1 MNKIRWRRGGR
12 HYLLTHLM
20 LGLLFL
26 LGLSDYSL
34 KVSLEVCSGED
45 LFLVEERNESVDD
58 VRRPENKNLDLGS
71 VVPHRLHLQFVE
83 LVNFA

>member
-1 MNKIRWRRGGR
+1 
-12 HYLLTHLM
+12 M

-26 LGLSDYSL
+26 LSLSDYSL